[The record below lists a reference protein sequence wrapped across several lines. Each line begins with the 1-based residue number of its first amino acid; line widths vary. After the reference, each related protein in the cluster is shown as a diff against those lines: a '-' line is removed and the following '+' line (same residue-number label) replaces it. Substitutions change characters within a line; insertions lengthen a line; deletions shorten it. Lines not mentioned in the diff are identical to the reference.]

1 MTTTFQTSLIS
12 KSYNGYANY
21 ETWNAALWIQNDYG
35 LYRTAL
41 QCRDYAEFQ
50 ELMIDDLGMS
60 CTPDGV
66 LWNDRELNHIELDE
80 VIANL

>member
-1 MTTTFQTSLIS
+1 MSTTFQTSLIS

-21 ETWNAALWIQNDYG
+21 ETWNAALWIQNDYA
-35 LYRTAL
+35 LYRLAL
-41 QCRDYAEFQ
+41 QCDDYAEFQ

-80 VIANL
+80 VIENL

>member
-1 MTTTFQTSLIS
+1 MTTSYQTNLIS

-35 LYRTAL
+35 LYRIAL

-50 ELMIDDLGMS
+50 ELMIDDMGMS

-66 LWNDRELNHIELDE
+66 LWNDSELNHIELDE

>member
-1 MTTTFQTSLIS
+1 MTTTFQTNLIS

-41 QCRDYAEFQ
+41 QCGDYAEFQ

-66 LWNDRELNHIELDE
+66 LWNDPELNHIELDE